1 MARGAAAAAGLPRR
15 QLKSFGCKRRT
26 PSRRPVGPSLL
37 ECSPAPVRCRW
48 YMPRDA
54 EEFQAFRR
62 AGSAPSSLCV
72 RGARDPL
79 ASLADICTGSLC
91 LIAPPTDTG
100 RDVTP

>member
-1 MARGAAAAAGLPRR
+1 MSTRR
-15 QLKSFGCKRRT
+15 AESVRMFAC
-26 PSRRPVGPSLL
+26 PS
-37 ECSPAPVRCRW
+37 EMHRW

-79 ASLADICTGSLC
+79 ASLTDICTGSLC

>member
-1 MARGAAAAAGLPRR
+1 
-15 QLKSFGCKRRT
+15 
-26 PSRRPVGPSLL
+26 
-37 ECSPAPVRCRW
+37 
-48 YMPRDA
+48 MPRDA